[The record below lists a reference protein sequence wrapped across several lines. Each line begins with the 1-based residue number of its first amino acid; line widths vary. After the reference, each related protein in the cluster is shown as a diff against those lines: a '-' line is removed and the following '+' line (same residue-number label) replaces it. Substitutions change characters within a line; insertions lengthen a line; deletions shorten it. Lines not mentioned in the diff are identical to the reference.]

1 MKKILLALALC
12 LATVAVQ
19 AQKYDHAVGLR
30 FGGSVELLYQHEL
43 TKSNFLQFTLAV
55 PNYDGLSVS
64 GIYNWRCCKWDWTP
78 QTCDWYLNAG
88 VGAAVGIYNFK
99 STGFLAGG
107 AGSCAFGC
115 QFKRTPISLEVDYR
129 PVVGV
134 VAGGADKGFFA
145 PGMWNFG
152 LSVKYHF

>member
-1 MKKILLALALC
+1 MKKFFLGLAFC
-12 LATVAVQ
+12 LVTLGVQ
-19 AQKYDHAVGLR
+19 AQEYDHAVGLR
-30 FGGSVELLYQHEL
+30 FGGSVELLYQHEISP
-43 TKSNFLQFTLAV
+43 SNFWQFTLAM
-55 PNYDGLSVS
+55 PNYDGISVT
-64 GIYNWRCCKWDWTP
+64 GIYNWRCFEWDWTP

-88 VGAAVGIYNFK
+88 VGGAVGAYNFDN
-99 STGFLAGG
+99 TGFLVGV

-115 QFKRTPISLEVDYR
+115 QFKNAPISLEVDYR

-134 VAGGADKGFFA
+134 VAGGADKGFFT